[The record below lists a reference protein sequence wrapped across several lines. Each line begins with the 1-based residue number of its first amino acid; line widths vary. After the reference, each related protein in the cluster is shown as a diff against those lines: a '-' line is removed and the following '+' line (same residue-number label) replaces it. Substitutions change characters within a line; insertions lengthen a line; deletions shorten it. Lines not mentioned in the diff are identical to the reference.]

1 MEKIDDI
8 KFNLML
14 KEKDFETYVPSE
26 VKKAT
31 NNRIDCG
38 SLGRELYIYYGID
51 TISKI
56 ANETNELWF
65 KSAKFY
71 FDKEENCNIGNKYF
85 YIFLYLD
92 KKNYTNKFK
101 NIVEKSFKTYS
112 KEKYLKR
119 YYILC
124 TSYKPDNALCWS
136 TFFDNSINA
145 TEINIKKN
153 KDMKINS
160 LDDSVNVKG
169 DFSFTYRKKQTT
181 SGCISFNKDNLRI
194 LVSKKFII
202 HGYVNYSLEQMTNIF
217 FNCLDEIYLL
227 YKNGITENDIIYYI
241 YQLIDYFNL
250 FTKSDFY
257 GEEKEYRFV
266 LDTSFFDLIENKDS
280 IAYDSTNDVYKLKFP
295 KDIISHITITNSK
308 DKEKFK
314 GFNIRLSKIS
324 FNEEGIKYGFAYES

>member
-1 MEKIDDI
+1 MEKIEDI
-8 KFNLML
+8 KFNLMR
-14 KEKDFETYVPSE
+14 KEKDFEAYVPKE
-26 VKKAT
+26 VKKAI
-31 NNRIDCG
+31 NNIFDC
-38 SLGRELYIYYGID
+38 SNLGRKLYVYYDVD

-56 ANETNELWF
+56 VNETNELWF
-65 KSAKFY
+65 KSPNLY
-71 FDKEENCNIGNKYF
+71 FDKEENKFMGNKYF

-92 KKNYTNKFK
+92 KKKYLNEFK
-101 NIVEKSFKTYS
+101 NIIEKSFKTYP
-112 KEKYLKR
+112 KERYLKR

-124 TSYKPDNALCWS
+124 TSYKPDNALCWN
-136 TFFDNSINA
+136 TFFGNTINA

-153 KDMKINS
+153 NDIKINS
-160 LDDSVNVKG
+160 LDDSENVKG
-169 DFSFTYRKKQTT
+169 DFNFTYRKKQTT
-181 SGCISFNKDNLRI
+181 SGCISFNKDSLKF

-202 HGYVNYSLEQMTNIF
+202 HGYVNYSSEQMTNIF

-257 GEEKEYRFV
+257 SGEKEYRFV
-266 LDTSFFDLIENKDS
+266 LDTSFFDLIENKDN
-280 IAYDSTNDVYKLKFP
+280 ITYDSTNDVYKLKFP

-324 FNEEGIKYGFAYES
+324 FNEEGIKSGFGYES